1 MSWYF
6 ENGPESDVVVSTR
19 IRFAR
24 NINGYKYTS
33 RASEEELKNIQNIFK
48 EGNIVPGLSYINIE
62 DLDELMRMSLVEKHI
77 ISKDLLKQKYGA
89 VLLNADEDICVM
101 LNEEDHIRIQA
112 LKPGLNL
119 EGALEEAEKVDSV
132 IDDKIDYAYSELYGH
147 LTACPTNLGTG
158 LRASVMLHLPALRMT
173 RKIGKVIDVVNKVNI
188 NVRGVYG
195 EGTDAIG
202 DLFQVSNKVS
212 LGLTNLEIINN
223 VKAVVN
229 KLIEHERQAREF
241 LKSRGIDFEDK
252 VCRDYGTLSCAR
264 KLTYSE
270 AEKLISM
277 VKLGVAMGIITDID
291 AQKVNEINIIS
302 KPATLQKYAKETLI
316 GKDLDI
322 KRSELI
328 QKVIKK

>member
-33 RASEEELKNIQNIFK
+33 RATEEELKSIQNIFK
-48 EGNIVPGLSYINIE
+48 EGNIVPGLSYINLE

-89 VLLNADEDICVM
+89 VLLNSDEDICVM

-119 EGALEEAEKVDSV
+119 EGALEEAEKVDAV

-195 EGTDAIG
+195 EGSDAIG

-252 VCRDYGTLSCAR
+252 LCRDYGTLSCAR

-277 VKLGVAMGIITDID
+277 VKLGVSMGIITDID
-291 AQKVNEINIIS
+291 TQKVNEINIIS
-302 KPATLQKYAKETLI
+302 KPATLQKYAKETLT
-316 GKDLDI
+316 GKDLDM
-322 KRSELI
+322 KRAEFI

>member
-33 RASEEELKNIQNIFK
+33 RASEDELKNIQNIFK
-48 EGNIVPGLSYINIE
+48 EGNIVPGLSYINIQ

-77 ISKDLLKQKYGA
+77 ISRDLLKQKYGA
-89 VLLNADEDICVM
+89 VLLNSDEDICVM

-112 LKPGLNL
+112 IKPGLNL
-119 EGALEEAEKVDSV
+119 EETLAEAEKVDAV
-132 IDDKIDYAYSELYGH
+132 IDDKIDYAYNDLYGH

-158 LRASVMLHLPALRMT
+158 LRASVMLHLPALRIT

-195 EGTDAIG
+195 EGSDAIG

-229 KLIEHERQAREF
+229 KLIEQERQAREF
-241 LKSRGIDFEDK
+241 LKSRGIEFEDRI
-252 VCRDYGTLSCAR
+252 CRDYGILSRAR
-264 KLTYSE
+264 KLTYGE

-277 VKLGVAMGIITDID
+277 VKLGVSMGIIADID
-291 AQKVNEINIIS
+291 TQKVNEINIIS
-302 KPATLQKYAKETLI
+302 KPATLQKYAKETLN

-322 KRSELI
+322 KRAEFI
-328 QKVIKK
+328 QKIIKK

>member
-33 RASEEELKNIQNIFK
+33 RANEDELKNIQNIFK
-48 EGNIVPGLSYINIE
+48 EGNIVPGLSYINIQ
-62 DLDELMRMSLVEKHI
+62 DLDDLMRMSLVEKHI

-89 VLLNADEDICVM
+89 VLLNSDEDICVM

>member
-33 RASEEELKNIQNIFK
+33 RATEEELKNIQNIFK
-48 EGNIVPGLSYINIE
+48 EGNIVPGLSYINVE

-77 ISKDLLKQKYGA
+77 ISKDLLKQKYGS
-89 VLLNADEDICVM
+89 VLLNSDEDICVM

-112 LKPGLNL
+112 LKPGLDL
-119 EGALEEAEKVDSV
+119 EGALEEAEKVDAA
-132 IDDKIDYAYSELYGH
+132 IDDRIDYAYSELYGH

-241 LKSRGIDFEDK
+241 LKARGIDFEDK
-252 VCRDYGTLSCAR
+252 ICRDYGTLSCAK

-270 AEKLISM
+270 SEKLISM
-277 VKLGVAMGIITDID
+277 VKLGVAMGIVTDID

-302 KPATLQKYAKETLI
+302 KPATLQKYAKETLT

-322 KRSELI
+322 KRAEFI
-328 QKVIKK
+328 QKIIQK

>member
-24 NINGYKYTS
+24 NINGYRYTS
-33 RASEEELKNIQNIFK
+33 KATEDELKNIQNIFR
-48 EGNIVPGLSYINIE
+48 EGNIVPGLSYINVE
-62 DLDELMRMSLVEKHI
+62 DLDELMRLSLVEKHI

-89 VLLNADEDICVM
+89 VLLNASEDICVM

-119 EGALEEAEKVDSV
+119 EEALNEAEMVDAA
-132 IDDKIDYAYSELYGH
+132 IDDRIDYAYSELYGH

-173 RKIGKVIDVVNKVNI
+173 RKIGKIIDVVNKVNI

-195 EGTDAIG
+195 EGTEAIG

-241 LKSRGIDFEDK
+241 LKARGIDFEDK
-252 VCRDYGTLSCAR
+252 ICRDFGTLSCAK

-277 VKLGVAMGIITDID
+277 VKLGVAMGIVKDID

-302 KPATLQKYAKETLI
+302 KPATLQKYAKENLS
-316 GKDLDI
+316 GKELDI
-322 KRSELI
+322 KRAELI
-328 QKVIKK
+328 QKIIKK

>member
-33 RASEEELKNIQNIFK
+33 RATEEELKNIQNIFK
-48 EGNIVPGLSYINIE
+48 EGNIVPGLSYINIQ

-77 ISKDLLKQKYGA
+77 ISRDLLKEKYGA

-101 LNEEDHIRIQA
+101 INEEDHIRIQA
-112 LKPGLNL
+112 IKPGLNL
-119 EGALEEAEKVDSV
+119 EEALTEAEKVDSV
-132 IDDKIDYAYSELYGH
+132 IDDKIDYAYNDLYGH

-158 LRASVMLHLPALRMT
+158 LRASVMLHLPALRIT
-173 RKIGKVIDVVNKVNI
+173 GKIGKVIDVVNKVNI

-195 EGTDAIG
+195 EGSDAIG

-223 VKAVVN
+223 VKAVVK
-229 KLIEHERQAREF
+229 KLIEQERQAREF
-241 LKSRGIDFEDK
+241 LKTRGIDFEDK
-252 VCRDYGTLSCAR
+252 ICRDYGTLSCAK

-277 VKLGVAMGIITDID
+277 VKLGVSMGIVTDID

-322 KRSELI
+322 KRAEFI

>member
-33 RASEEELKNIQNIFK
+33 RASEDELKNIQNIFK
-48 EGNIVPGLSYINIE
+48 EGNIVPGLSYINIQ

-77 ISKDLLKQKYGA
+77 ISRDLLKQKYGA
-89 VLLNADEDICVM
+89 VLLNSDEDICVM

-112 LKPGLNL
+112 IKPGLNL
-119 EGALEEAEKVDSV
+119 EETLAEAEKVDAV
-132 IDDKIDYAYSELYGH
+132 IDDKIDYAYNDLYGH

-158 LRASVMLHLPALRMT
+158 LRASVMLHLPALRIT

-195 EGTDAIG
+195 EGSDAIG

-229 KLIEHERQAREF
+229 KLIEQERQAREF
-241 LKSRGIDFEDK
+241 LKTRGIEFEDK
-252 VCRDYGTLSCAR
+252 ICRDYGILSCAR
-264 KLTYSE
+264 KLTYGE

-277 VKLGVAMGIITDID
+277 VKLGVSMGIITDID

-302 KPATLQKYAKETLI
+302 KPATLQKYAKETLT

-322 KRSELI
+322 KRAEFI